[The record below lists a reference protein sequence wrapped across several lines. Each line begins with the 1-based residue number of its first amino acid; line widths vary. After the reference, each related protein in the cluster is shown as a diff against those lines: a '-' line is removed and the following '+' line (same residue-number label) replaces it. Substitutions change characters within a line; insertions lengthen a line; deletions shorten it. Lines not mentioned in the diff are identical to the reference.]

1 MFLYYT
7 RGLGRWV
14 GGVHYGVM
22 EAMKAEGQARLEP
35 PRNPSHATMGYCM
48 LAVGYVESGVVGK
61 YECAAGNGLRGVTGG
76 GRLHG
81 VLAVREQR
89 GVRSCF
95 AACVLLCT
103 LVAAL
108 RP

>member
-7 RGLGRWV
+7 RGSLRWV
-14 GGVHYGVM
+14 SGVHYGDM

-35 PRNPSHATMGYCM
+35 PRNPGYASMGYCM
-48 LAVGYVESGVVGK
+48 LAVGYMESGVVGI
-61 YECAAGNGLRGVTGG
+61 CVWAAGSGLREVTGD

-81 VLAVREQR
+81 GGGTRTTGA
-89 GVRSCF
+89 RSCF
-95 AACVLLCT
+95 AACLLLCT

-108 RP
+108 HP